1 MAGPA
6 VEATKQA
13 LYYYGPSLLTQ
24 QYYEKHKKPPGFLDR
39 LQGAAGPHKTGA
51 DPHIAGRA
59 LDIILFAKNPQEKDY
74 ADRIVQVFLGQR
86 KKMNFVS
93 VVYNGWEWNGQ
104 GVRFPH
110 VDEAHKTHIH
120 IEWGKSGIGI
130 ATFASDLEDAL
141 YSEFSGG
148 NFESGDYAAG

>member
-59 LDIILFAKNPQEKDY
+59 LDIILFAKDPQEKDFETITRSSLLSRLFHF
-74 ADRIVQVFLGQR
+74 AFPGRKQR
-86 KKMNFVS
+86 LTARAWV
-93 VVYNGWEWNGQ
+93 
-104 GVRFPH
+104 
-110 VDEAHKTHIH
+110 A
-120 IEWGKSGIGI
+120 
-130 ATFASDLEDAL
+130 
-141 YSEFSGG
+141 
-148 NFESGDYAAG
+148 